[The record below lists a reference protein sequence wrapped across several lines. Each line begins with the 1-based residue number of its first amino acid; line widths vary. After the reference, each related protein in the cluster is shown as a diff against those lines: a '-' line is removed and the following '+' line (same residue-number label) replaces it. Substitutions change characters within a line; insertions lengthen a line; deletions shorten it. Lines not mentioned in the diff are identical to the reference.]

1 MKFLGHVVSEF
12 GVETDPAKTE
22 KVKNWP
28 VPNNPDEVRSFVSF
42 AGYYRRFVKDF
53 SKVARPLT
61 DLLPPTTRAK
71 NKKKVQKE
79 WRWTEEEQTAFE
91 SLKDHLTKP
100 PILAYPD
107 FEQPFELHIDACGTG
122 LGAVLYNLQDNQ
134 KRVIA
139 FASRSLSKSEQNYSA
154 YKLEYLALKWAV
166 TEKFSDYLTGAHFS
180 VLTDNNPLTHILT
193 TAKLDATG
201 QRWASAL
208 GHYNF
213 DILYRPGVK
222 NTDADG
228 MSRYPHEQLPQEKV
242 KIDDKTVK
250 AICSS
255 MTGPP
260 CIEILPCGGINIIE
274 ATETPGQIMAQL
286 EVREIRQN
294 QRQDPVIGSGYEE

>member
-1 MKFLGHVVSEF
+1 MDLVLTRLQECNLKLSADKCFFAQKKVKFLGHVVSEF

-107 FEQPFELHIDACGTG
+107 FEQPFELHIDGCG
-122 LGAVLYNLQDNQ
+122 D
-134 KRVIA
+134 
-139 FASRSLSKSEQNYSA
+139 
-154 YKLEYLALKWAV
+154 
-166 TEKFSDYLTGAHFS
+166 
-180 VLTDNNPLTHILT
+180 
-193 TAKLDATG
+193 
-201 QRWASAL
+201 
-208 GHYNF
+208 
-213 DILYRPGVK
+213 RPGGSSVQPTRQPEES
-222 NTDADG
+222 N
-228 MSRYPHEQLPQEKV
+228 RLRLPKF
-242 KIDDKTVK
+242 
-250 AICSS
+250 
-255 MTGPP
+255 
-260 CIEILPCGGINIIE
+260 IEVG
-274 ATETPGQIMAQL
+274 TELLSVQVGVPGT
-286 EVREIRQN
+286 EVGSHREIFRLSD
-294 QRQDPVIGSGYEE
+294 RSTFLCTDG